1 LIFSLVTILGLEEC
15 WNVYILRIRVSF
27 GENEEVEVSAVSR
40 CTVSALS
47 GFLNDDGD
55 VCVKF
60 SEIGAV
66 EVVFVN

>member
-1 LIFSLVTILGLEEC
+1 
-15 WNVYILRIRVSF
+15 LRIRVSF